1 MISTTI
7 RKKKVANLYMKMYR
21 LALEGSGSSPFQYEM
36 EGVQLKAEIDLKSIY
51 GLKSATPFKIYLTE
65 Q

>member
-1 MISTTI
+1 MILFVPFGFASTI
-7 RKKKVANLYMKMYR
+7 QSRDGPG
-21 LALEGSGSSPFQYEM
+21 GSGSSPFQYEM